1 MDLATLDYARTHT
14 LFTHAVQE
22 LTVVCL
28 SRVVAVAWSRA
39 RTGTHREIRDV
50 ELERP
55 ARWVSDGV
63 ERVCVP
69 FRVNSLAGS
78 YRSAVWTR
86 IHLHGHSSQQAE
98 YSNNFHFDRQ

>member
-14 LFTHAVQE
+14 SFTHAVQE

-28 SRVVAVAWSRA
+28 SRVIAVAWSRA

-50 ELERP
+50 ELERA

-63 ERVCVP
+63 GRVHVTHWK
-69 FRVNSLAGS
+69 NSLAGCC
-78 YRSAVWTR
+78 RSAAWKR

-98 YSNNFHFDRQ
+98 YSNNFHSDRQ